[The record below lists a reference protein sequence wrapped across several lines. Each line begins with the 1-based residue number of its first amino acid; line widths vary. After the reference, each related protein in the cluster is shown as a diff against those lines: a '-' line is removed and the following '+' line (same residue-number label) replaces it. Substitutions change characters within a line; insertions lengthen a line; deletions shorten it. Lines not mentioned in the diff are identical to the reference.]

1 MVPNLGI
8 FPFFF
13 FYEMLYLD
21 KFEGADFKYDNSFCS
36 NSSPKAPKQF
46 WGFLQNFVIRQIRR
60 GLFQIWQYFF
70 LIKIKIYEL
79 KTQFSEIREWS
90 FQIWQF
96 WSFIQKSFFCK
107 KYYTFWQTEG
117 AEVKQDKSFFK
128 F

>member
-13 FYEMLYLD
+13 FCEMLYLD

-79 KTQFSEIREWS
+79 KTQFSEIRE
-90 FQIWQF
+90 
-96 WSFIQKSFFCK
+96 
-107 KYYTFWQTEG
+107 
-117 AEVKQDKSFFK
+117 
-128 F
+128 